1 MKNFWVIKEQWC
13 NIFDWNEGHQQNNGK
28 KNKKNIWEICCVTLR
43 YIVSL
48 KSSIYIGFPTVW
60 IRIFKMYIA
69 QYSWFPF
76 LNVHACRKLT
86 ETITT
91 PKIDLHWK
99 FSESKIYEITVNFEM
114 LSIILFFGKT
124 RWIMVFLL
132 FLVQSFYKWAHNKK
146 KEKEIS
152 TTL

>member
-60 IRIFKMYIA
+60 IRILKCILHNIHDFHSSMFMHTENW
-69 QYSWFPF
+69 Q
-76 LNVHACRKLT
+76 T
-86 ETITT
+86 ETIIT

-99 FSESKIYEITVNFEM
+99 FSESKYEITVNFEM
-114 LSIILFFGKT
+114 LSIILFFSKT

-132 FLVQSFYKWAHNKK
+132 FLVQSFYKWADNKK